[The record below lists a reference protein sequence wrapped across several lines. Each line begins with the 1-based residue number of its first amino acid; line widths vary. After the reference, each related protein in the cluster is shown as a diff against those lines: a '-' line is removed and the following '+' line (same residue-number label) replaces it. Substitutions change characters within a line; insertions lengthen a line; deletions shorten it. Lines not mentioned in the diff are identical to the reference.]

1 MLSQPSNNDERR
13 TYVKPVMTA
22 VELAYE
28 DDVLGSLGGLDG
40 SEDPLD
46 LFGDF

>member
-1 MLSQPSNNDERR
+1 MWNQPRNDDERS
-13 TYVKPVMTA
+13 TYVKPMMTA
-22 VELAYE
+22 VELAFE
-28 DDVLGSLGGLDG
+28 DDVLGSIENLDG